1 MKIQTPHISAA
12 KEDFAPTVLMPGDPL
27 RAQFIAEHFL
37 EKAVLVNQI
46 RGMLGYTGFYHGKRV
61 SVMGSGM
68 GMPSMG
74 IYSHELFNTFGVESI
89 VRIGTAGALT
99 NRVKLREMVLAM
111 TASTNS
117 AFGRQFRLPGDFA
130 PGADYGLLEK
140 AVEACRAGKKSFQV
154 GAVLSSDTFYDASN
168 STMDWARM
176 GVLAVEMET
185 AALYMN
191 AAASGKRALAI
202 LTISDSLATG
212 EACTPQER
220 QETFL
225 DMMEVALEIA

>member
-140 AVEACRAGKKSFQV
+140 AVEACWAGKKSFQV
-154 GAVLSSDTFYDASN
+154 GQCFPAIPF
-168 STMDWARM
+168 TMPPTPRW
-176 GVLAVEMET
+176 
-185 AALYMN
+185 
-191 AAASGKRALAI
+191 
-202 LTISDSLATG
+202 TG
-212 EACTPQER
+212 R
-220 QETFL
+220 GW
-225 DMMEVALEIA
+225 VS